1 MSFND
6 SRAFRITGGFS
17 GHNAAGMTDASLR
30 ETRLTQKA
38 FVLTLGGEDIR
49 CAYGANCTVVLGR
62 DAVLVVDPLIAPA
75 HAKLVEAA
83 VAAKT
88 GRSIREVVLTHHH
101 TDHALGAGTL
111 ARQGARVH
119 AQRACASRMAAEHP
133 GLIAERRA
141 NPALAPLFADAF
153 ACEPGHVFEY
163 GVTLDLGGVTALVIH
178 TGHGHTP
185 GDAIVYVPEES
196 LAICGDLVS
205 TGYHVNYEDADPSGL
220 DRGLAALSSLSAS
233 RFVPGHG
240 PAGGP
245 ELVSA
250 QARYHAAAREAA
262 AGGGGADAVASRL
275 VVSFPSHRLAIVAP
289 LAERL
294 AFR

>member
-1 MSFND
+1 MS
-6 SRAFRITGGFS
+6 S
-17 GHNAAGMTDASLR
+17 AALA
-30 ETRLTQKA
+30 ETRLSGRV
-38 FVLTLGGEDIR
+38 FVLTLGGEDVR

-62 DAVLVVDPLIAPA
+62 EGVLVVDPLIAPA
-75 HAKLVEAA
+75 HAKLVEGA
-83 VAAKT
+83 VATKT
-88 GRSIREVVLTHHH
+88 GRPIRDVVLTHHH

-111 ARQGARVH
+111 ARQGTRVH
-119 AQRACASRMAAEHP
+119 AQHACARRMAAEHP
-133 GLIAERRA
+133 GLVAERQA

-153 ACEPGHVFEY
+153 AHEPGHRFEY

-205 TGYHVNYEDADPSGL
+205 SGYHVNYEDADPSGL

-245 ELVSA
+245 EVVSA
-250 QARYHAAAREAA
+250 QARYHAAARQAA
-262 AGGGGADAVASRL
+262 AAGGGADAVASRL
-275 VVSFPSHRLAIVAP
+275 VASFPSHRLAIVAP
-289 LAERL
+289 SAESLASR
-294 AFR
+294 